1 MGALLL
7 SSDFAD
13 AGAYQIEGMAKILV
27 VDDNA
32 DERLIYSA
40 VLHYHGH
47 EVQQAEDARTGIDL
61 AKRGMPQVI
70 LMDVHLPVMNGLLA
84 TEVLRAT
91 PETSEIPVVCVTGYD
106 INPAHA
112 MAAGCSWFLRKPII
126 PGDLV
131 RVVDLLVADPKAR
144 VPVRKQS

>member
-1 MGALLL
+1 
-7 SSDFAD
+7 
-13 AGAYQIEGMAKILV
+13 MAKILV

-47 EVQQAEDARTGIDL
+47 EVEEAADARSGIDL
-61 AKRGMPQVI
+61 AKTRMPNII

-91 PETSEIPVVCVTGYD
+91 PETADIPVVCVTGYD
-106 INPAHA
+106 LNPANA
-112 MAAGCSWFLRKPII
+112 FAAGCSQFLRKPIS

-131 RVVDLLVADPKAR
+131 NTVNTLLAHPPAR
-144 VPVRKQS
+144 